1 MTRSDKVLLAAIGI
15 SVALHLAALFGTP
28 RFDLGGNDE
37 QARRAPIEATIVVRE
52 EPPPQVAAAKPI
64 PRPARKRSS
73 GPALGPAAVDPG
85 PVASASLLDAPSPD
99 GEPVP
104 AAQEA
109 AASGPHDVAAAVGDE
124 IAPPEVAEER
134 SPAEY
139 PFRRARLVYDLLYA
153 NSPRAAGSPT
163 KVGELVHTW
172 SQDGEHY
179 EAESVAEAV
188 GLVWLFYG
196 GKFVQRSTG
205 RITADGLQP
214 AQFTL
219 ERGRGDR
226 AEVARFDWADRK
238 LALAWKNGSRTLA
251 LPAGTQDPLSMMHQL
266 YFLQPVPAS
275 GHVAIASS
283 RKLYRSYVE
292 LLGEATLD
300 TPLGRLRTLH
310 FRRQEAD
317 GAATQVWVD
326 LDRSLLPVR
335 VHAVDRSGNV
345 LDQVIRE
352 ARLEPVAARA
362 EQ

>member
-1 MTRSDKVLLAAIGI
+1 MA
-15 SVALHLAALFGTP
+15 
-28 RFDLGGNDE
+28 
-37 QARRAPIEATIVVRE
+37 
-52 EPPPQVAAAKPI
+52 
-64 PRPARKRSS
+64 
-73 GPALGPAAVDPG
+73 
-85 PVASASLLDAPSPD
+85 VASASLLDAPSPD
-99 GEPVP
+99 GEPAP
-104 AAQEA
+104 AAQEVA
-109 AASGPHDVAAAVGDE
+109 QSGPHDIAAEVGDQM
-124 IAPPEVAEER
+124 APPEVAEER
-134 SPAEY
+134 PLAEY
-139 PFRRARLVYDLLYA
+139 PLKRARLVYDLLYA
-153 NSPRAAGSPT
+153 NSPRAVGGPT

-172 SQDGEHY
+172 SQDGERY
-179 EAESVAEAV
+179 EVESVAEAV

-205 RITADGLQP
+205 RITAAGLQP
-214 AQFTL
+214 AEYTL

-226 AEVARFDWADRK
+226 TEVARFDWADRK

-251 LPAGTQDPLSMMHQL
+251 LPAGAQDPLSMMHQL
-266 YFLQPVPAS
+266 YFLQPIPVS

-292 LLGEATLD
+292 LLGEEMLD

-317 GAATQVWVD
+317 GATTQVWVD
-326 LDRSLLPVR
+326 LDRDLLPVR
-335 VHAVDRSGNV
+335 VHAADRSGNV